1 MTDVDTGNGH
11 VLSLPVRV
19 SLREAMAQ
27 FATGVTIVTVG
38 GQRCHGMTA
47 NAFTSVSLDPPLVLV
62 CVAKAARLHAA
73 ILADGCFA
81 VSVLGGDQAHV
92 ARYFADRGRPAGM
105 AQFDAVQW
113 RPGACTGAPLLS
125 GALAWLECDV
135 VGTARPT
142 PAALPAP
149 AVVIARCSTVVRAEA
164 SVGCDSGHDLGHTTA
179 NWRTGRC
186 KVIGMNTRPASVS

>member
-11 VLSLPVRV
+11 VLSLPVKV

-38 GQRCHGMTA
+38 GQRGHGMTA

-81 VSVLGGDQAHV
+81 VSVLGADQAHV
-92 ARYFADRGRPAGM
+92 ARYFANRGRPAGM

-113 RPGACTGAPLLS
+113 RPGTCTGAPLLG

-135 VGTARPT
+135 VEVHEGGDHSIFLGRVLECSRGNGGG
-142 PAALPAP
+142 ALVFHAGAFGGP
-149 AVVIARCSTVVRAEA
+149 
-164 SVGCDSGHDLGHTTA
+164 DKSG
-179 NWRTGRC
+179 
-186 KVIGMNTRPASVS
+186 